1 LGWGEDRVD
10 LLLDLC
16 LRKPLAVGGLQDRAN
31 LFALVFGQVEICKRP
46 ERGARRA
53 VRLRCT
59 AEKPSALNSIAHER
73 VVLPGCEWAPRLT
86 MIAGAS
92 FGMAIDAWP
101 GLGSFLRKR
110 DLRKSNIGRWILGS
124 F

>member
-1 LGWGEDRVD
+1 
-10 LLLDLC
+10 
-16 LRKPLAVGGLQDRAN
+16 
-31 LFALVFGQVEICKRP
+31 
-46 ERGARRA
+46 
-53 VRLRCT
+53 
-59 AEKPSALNSIAHER
+59 
-73 VVLPGCEWAPRLT
+73 